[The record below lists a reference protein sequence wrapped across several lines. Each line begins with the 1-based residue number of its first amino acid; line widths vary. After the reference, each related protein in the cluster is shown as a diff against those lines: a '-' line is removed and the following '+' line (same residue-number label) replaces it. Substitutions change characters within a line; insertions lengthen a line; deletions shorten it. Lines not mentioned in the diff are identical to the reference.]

1 MMNVDELRHV
11 IPLAI
16 VKTLGVKLAIINI
29 WISTAKSRTKGWGS
43 SKNAVAGDNR
53 SSDEDQSRLL
63 REIQCGRE
71 ENINE
76 AFVS

>member
-63 REIQCGRE
+63 REIQWWKGGE
-71 ENINE
+71 YQEV
-76 AFVS
+76 FVL